1 MFVWLSRLF
10 LAALLSIAGVL
21 KLLAAQ
27 HSHPPEDLD
36 LGWMAPFFEPQVVIA
51 SALVE
56 IGLAI
61 VLLSRAWRVS
71 MLLTLIL
78 SLSFLALL
86 YALAERGVGADHCGC
101 FGAARV
107 QPGTHMLLL
116 LGMAVAA
123 AGSLAIRREPA
134 RHSASR
140 AR

>member
-1 MFVWLSRLF
+1 MFAWLSRLF
-10 LAALLSIAGVL
+10 LAAVLAVAGVL
-21 KLLAAQ
+21 KLLTAQ
-27 HSHPPEDLD
+27 HSHPPEDMD
-36 LGWMAPFFEPQVVIA
+36 LGWMAPLFEPSVVIA

-61 VLLSRAWRVS
+61 VLLSRAWRWG
-71 MLLTLIL
+71 MLLTLVL
-78 SLSFLALL
+78 ALSFLGLL
-86 YALAERGVGADHCGC
+86 VALAQRGVGVEHCGC

-116 LGMAVAA
+116 LGMAIAA
-123 AGSLAIRREPA
+123 AGSLAIQREPA